1 MTDYILNLVD
11 PLLEKL
17 SGWAEQIVLMLPNFL
32 LAVLAVVFFGVL
44 SRFVRKGVVRLFTRI
59 TDNQP
64 IANVLGSISRVA
76 VVALGLLVALN
87 VLHLEKTVTSL
98 LAGVGVLGLA
108 LGFAFQDTA
117 ANFVSGLYM
126 AIRRPIDVGDIIEVA
141 GQLGTVERIELRSTV
156 LKTLDGLSVF
166 IPNKEIFQGV
176 VVNYTRTDERRV
188 EVVVGVS
195 YSEDLEEVRKLT
207 LACVEGIEGLDTSRN
222 VEFFYTEFGDSSI
235 NFSLRFWLAVARQP
249 NWLEARSEAII
260 RIKRTFDEAG
270 ISIPFP
276 IRTLDFGARDVGG
289 RQLESLPLSA

>member
-166 IPNKEIFQGV
+166 IPHKEIFQGV